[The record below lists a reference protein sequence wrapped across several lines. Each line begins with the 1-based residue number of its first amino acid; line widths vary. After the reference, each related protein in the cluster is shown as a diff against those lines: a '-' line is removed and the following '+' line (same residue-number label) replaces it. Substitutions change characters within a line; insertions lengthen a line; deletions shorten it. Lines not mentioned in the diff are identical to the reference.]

1 MSMLEKIVNNEIII
15 KDLDKDK
22 QYDCMERL
30 YMEILTYVYGDEET
44 ARYNLLD
51 FTEYFGEL
59 DRSNKDILIEIRN
72 DILHEIKKS
81 INYCIFEDVD
91 ID

>member
-1 MSMLEKIVNNEIII
+1 MSMLEKIVSNEIII
-15 KDLDKDK
+15 KNLDEDK
-22 QYDCMERL
+22 QYDCMKQL

-59 DRSNKDILIEIRN
+59 DKNNKDILIEIRD

-91 ID
+91 VD